1 VKFEYVR
8 LSNFKCYE
16 EADLRLDEGVTV
28 IHGPNGSGK
37 SSLLEACFFALY
49 GSNALDANLDDIVTI
64 GADDAEIELEF
75 THGGESYHV
84 ERRVRATGERATTA
98 RCVLET
104 PEGPIE
110 GARDVRA
117 YIENLLRM
125 DAEAFVNCAYVR
137 QGEVNKLINASPAQ
151 RQDMIDSLLQL
162 GKLEEYRDRASD
174 ARVGVGRVRE
184 NKQGALENLDEQIEE
199 KEEKDLHDRLSGL
212 RSDLAE
218 VDEEIEN
225 LETQRENAVETRDR
239 AVEVIEEHEQRRE
252 ELEDLESDVE
262 ELREAISETER
273 ERDDLADEID
283 DLRDERETATEALD
297 DTLPETALDANEA
310 DDATVDAVAD
320 LVEDLEAEKD
330 EHREAIEEARV
341 EMKGHESEAGN
352 MRERADELETA
363 AEDDRE
369 EVEELEADIEATRE
383 TLDSRR
389 EKLDELDERIEEL
402 RAEFEDI
409 AGDLA
414 ADAAADADADT
425 EIDVEFGEA
434 ESFRKS
440 VVTER
445 DEAVETVAG
454 LESDVE
460 NQREA
465 IEEAEAL
472 LAEGKCPEC
481 GQDVEGAPH
490 VDSIDED
497 RERLADLESDLA
509 DARERRDALAER
521 VERAERLVEIETAVA
536 ETETNRENVAQLVE
550 ERESGLESN
559 IKRVE
564 ELRDEADELDAEAE
578 EKREAAAEREAQ
590 AQACRERIGD
600 HNGARTELSERIER
614 LERVED
620 LLETVADADDEI
632 ERVRERREQLDELND
647 ERREQH
653 VDLRERRDDLREE
666 FDESQVESAR
676 EERDRAEK
684 YLEQVEPRLDDLR
697 ERRDELQG
705 AIGAVENEITE
716 LENLRTQ
723 REDLA
728 ERVAWLDSLYEE
740 AERLQ
745 RMYGDLRAELRR
757 RNVESLEAMLNEV
770 FDLVYRNDSY
780 SRIELS
786 GEYELTVYQK
796 DGEPL
801 EPEQLSGG
809 ERALFNLSLRCAI
822 YRLLA
827 EGIEGG
833 APMPPLILDEP
844 TVFLDSGHVSQLVEL
859 VRAMRDYGVEQILV
873 VSHDDELVGAAED
886 LVRVS
891 KDARTNRATVSRED
905 PTEQL
910 VEASAD

>member
-49 GSNALDANLDDIVTI
+49 GSTALDATLDEVVTI
-64 GADDAEIELEF
+64 GADDAEIELAF

-84 ERRVRATGERATTA
+84 ERRIRATGEQATTA

-104 PEGPIE
+104 PGDPIE

-117 YIENLLRM
+117 YIEELLRM

-174 ARVGVGRVRE
+174 ARVGVGRVLE
-184 NKQGALENLDEQIEE
+184 NKQGALENLDAQIEA
-199 KEEKDLHDRLSGL
+199 KEDRDLHDRLAGL
-212 RSDLAE
+212 RSDLAA

-225 LETQRENAVETRDR
+225 LETQRETAVETRDR

-252 ELEDLESDVE
+252 ELADLESDVE
-262 ELREAISETER
+262 ELRETISATER

-283 DLRDERETATEALD
+283 DLRDERGTATEDLAD
-297 DTLPETALDANEA
+297 ILPETALDADAPEN
-310 DDATVDAVAD
+310 ATVEAVAD
-320 LVEDLEAEKD
+320 LVEALEAEKD

-341 EMKGHESEAGN
+341 EMTGHESEAEN
-352 MRERADELETA
+352 RRERADELESA
-363 AEDDRE
+363 AEENRSDAA
-369 EVEELEADIEATRE
+369 ELEAELAETRT

-389 EKLDELDERIEEL
+389 EKLADLDERIEGL
-402 RAEFEDI
+402 RSEFDGLADGLASEVDADIDFGAAESVRESV
-409 AGDLA
+409 A
-414 ADAAADADADT
+414 AD
-425 EIDVEFGEA
+425 
-434 ESFRKS
+434 
-440 VVTER
+440 R

-454 LESDVE
+454 LKADVE
-460 NQREA
+460 NQRETV
-465 IEEAEAL
+465 EEAEAL

-497 RERLADLESDLA
+497 RERLADLESELA
-509 DARERRDALAER
+509 DARERREELAER
-521 VERAERLVEIETAVA
+521 VDVADRLVEVETAVA

-550 ERESGLESN
+550 EREAGLES
-559 IKRVE
+559 KTDRVE
-564 ELRDEADELDAEAE
+564 ELREEADELEAEAE
-578 EKREAAAEREAQ
+578 EKREAATEREAQ
-590 AQACRERIGD
+590 AQACRERIGE

-614 LERVED
+614 LERVEG
-620 LLETVADADDEI
+620 LLETVADADDGI
-632 ERVRERREQLDELND
+632 ERVRERRQQLDELND
-647 ERREQH
+647 ERREQL

-676 EERDRAEK
+676 EERDRAEQ
-684 YLEQVEPRLDDLR
+684 YIEQVEPRLEELR
-697 ERRDELQG
+697 ERRDELQSS
-705 AIGAVENEITE
+705 IGAVENEIE
-716 LENLRTQ
+716 QLEAYRDQ
-723 REDLA
+723 RESLA
-728 ERVAWLDSLYEE
+728 ERVAWLDSLYGE
-740 AERLQ
+740 AEQLQ

-891 KDARTNRATVSRED
+891 KDPRTNRSTVSRED
-905 PTEQL
+905 PAEQL